1 MANEDQKPKPKMLT
15 EDEHKERLVKEIDR
29 LRSVP
34 LRHSI
39 EHGWES
45 HGNRLSPEVTIKLRG
60 GDTNEVHQLALQIEQ
75 TILDFAKIKAN
86 IASE

>member
-1 MANEDQKPKPKMLT
+1 MMT
-15 EDEHKERLVKEIDR
+15 EDEHKDRFVKEIDK

-45 HGNRLSPEVTIKLRG
+45 HGNRLSPEIKITLRG
-60 GDTNEVHQLALQIEQ
+60 GDTHEVHQLALQIEQ
-75 TILDFAKIKAN
+75 TILDFAKVKAN
-86 IASE
+86 IKSE